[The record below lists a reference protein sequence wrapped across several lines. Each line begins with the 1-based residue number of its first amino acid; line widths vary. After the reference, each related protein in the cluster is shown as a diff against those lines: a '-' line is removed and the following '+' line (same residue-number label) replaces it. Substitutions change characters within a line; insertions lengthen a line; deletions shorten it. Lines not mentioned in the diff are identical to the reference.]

1 MWWSYWR
8 DVYQIAAEQQRREA
22 NAARGATAKKNPA
35 FVASTITAVPAQP
48 QPKQKAAPA
57 PSAAPSPNAAPPMM
71 PYFQRLSAD
80 GAQGFGLWDS
90 QNGFTV
96 FSANW
101 EDISGVPANQC
112 AGHTWILALEHAHQ
126 YAINDALA
134 KAEKEAISSEHLVR
148 IADEEE
154 SEEEGR
160 WLALK
165 ILAPHERQP
174 SVMVLARDI
183 TGEKSLKKDLEK
195 AKGEL
200 ELANRGRQAFL
211 SSMSHELRT
220 PLNAI
225 MGFSEMMQNQ
235 VFGEVGHPTYNEYVN
250 HIHDSGQQLLNKVND
265 LLEIASL
272 DAGGMTMK
280 EEPFSL
286 NELLAEVREIFSHE
300 AFTRNITLKL
310 DMPAGVT
317 LHADRRQLICAISH
331 FLSNAI
337 RHSLENSEIQISA
350 KPQGQDGLVIG
361 VRDFG
366 KGMPAEQLKAIRE
379 ALQKEA
385 TYFKVEGNGIGLGL
399 SLAKE
404 LASRHG
410 GKVNIDAVRGQGTI
424 VTMYLPAERVIKG
437 LSAKKNHLRMV

>member
-1 MWWSYWR
+1 MWWLYWR
-8 DVYQIAAEQQRREA
+8 DVYQIAAEQRQQEA
-22 NAARGATAKKNPA
+22 GGVKRKKAA
-35 FVASTITAVPAQP
+35 FVSSSIKAVPAQ
-48 QPKQKAAPA
+48 QPKQKATPA
-57 PSAAPSPNAAPPMM
+57 PTPAAPIPNAAPPMM

-101 EDISGVPANQC
+101 EDVSGVPANQC

-126 YAINDALA
+126 YAINEALA
-134 KAEKEAISSEHLVR
+134 KAEKESQCSEHLVR
-148 IADEEE
+148 IADAEGEEE
-154 SEEEGR
+154 TGR

-165 ILAPHERQP
+165 ILAPNERQP
-174 SVMVLARDI
+174 SVMVLARDV

-195 AKGEL
+195 AEGEL
-200 ELANRGRQAFL
+200 QLANRGRQAFL

-225 MGFSEMMQNQ
+225 MGFSEMMRNQ

-272 DAGGMTMK
+272 DAGGMAMK

-300 AFTRNITLKL
+300 AFTRDITLKL
-310 DMPAGVT
+310 DIPHSIT
-317 LHADRRQLICAISH
+317 LHADRRQIICATSH

-337 RHSLENSEIQISA
+337 RHSLEGGEIQVSA
-350 KPQGQDGLVIG
+350 KPQGDDGIVIA

-366 KGMPAEQLKAIRE
+366 KGMPAEQLKAIRA
-379 ALQKEA
+379 ALQTEA

-404 LASRHG
+404 LASKHG
-410 GKVNIDAVRGQGTI
+410 GKVTIDAVRGQGTI
-424 VTMYLPAERVIKG
+424 VTLYLPAERVIKG
-437 LSAKKNHLRMV
+437 LTSKKNHLRMV